1 MDSSY
6 YVSTDKRELNLDII
20 VDFLQHKSYWA
31 KTRSRATIEKSIQNS
46 LCFGLFNSEKRQVGF
61 ARVIT
66 DFGVF
71 AWLLDVFILE
81 EYQGKGLGTILMQE
95 VLAHPDLQEIKRWG
109 LGTQD
114 AHGLYKKF
122 GFTSLSHPETMMEK
136 INK

>member
-1 MDSSY
+1 MDRSY
-6 YVSTDKRELNLDII
+6 YVSTDKAKLNLEVI

-31 KTRSRATIEKSIQNS
+31 KTRSRATIEKSIENS
-46 LCFGLFNSEKRQVGF
+46 LCFGLYNPEKRQVGF

-81 EYQGKGLGTILMQE
+81 EFRGKGLGKKLMQE
-95 VLAHPDLQEIKRWG
+95 ILAYPDLQEVKRWG

-114 AHGLYKKF
+114 AHELYKKF
-122 GFTSLSHPETMMEK
+122 GFTALSHPETMMEK
-136 INK
+136 FNK